1 MLPNIVLQSGEPV
14 AVELTY
20 TPAAAEVVYP
30 CEGNLAL
37 AVESRSILGN
47 GNFTEPAI
55 TLSRESSDLLFS
67 GESLEHAGQWYM
79 IETVYPQAWSLEYG
93 RAHATYTDEG
103 PMTLNLLQVVGELDS
118 VGSLTFRA
126 GANPAA
132 DVQVLCLEPGN
143 VETPLVNIAQAV
155 QAGENTVPINFARE
169 GGFIFGIVFRL
180 DNDPGAS
187 VSIEHAALSGAED
200 DSLIISALQTP
211 ARGTRVP
218 TAPGILYNGPVPTDM
233 ILIPLDPAVYGLGA
247 APQRV
252 GLLEFTGAGAPD
264 IRAAI
269 VRWRD
274 PS

>member
-1 MLPNIVLQSGEPV
+1 M
-14 AVELTY
+14 
-20 TPAAAEVVYP
+20 
-30 CEGNLAL
+30 C
-37 AVESRSILGN
+37 
-47 GNFTEPAI
+47 
-55 TLSRESSDLLFS
+55 SSDL
-67 GESLEHAGQWYM
+67 
-79 IETVYPQAWSLEYG
+79 
-93 RAHATYTDEG
+93 
-103 PMTLNLLQVVGELDS
+103 
-118 VGSLTFRA
+118 
-126 GANPAA
+126 
-132 DVQVLCLEPGN
+132 
-143 VETPLVNIAQAV
+143 
-155 QAGENTVPINFARE
+155 INFARE